1 MRKRE
6 LVHFHALLDRVRWF
20 VGERG
25 DLPDDTLDE
34 YEDLDVAPTAVY
46 RSKQAHE
53 DAVLTL
59 TESLAAA
66 VEAAAESG
74 EDPDD
79 RPRDEEHRQDD
90 GLSPDDRPASAHG
103 D

>member
-20 VGERG
+20 VDERG
-25 DLPDDTLDE
+25 ELPEDALGEYDE
-34 YEDLDVAPTAVY
+34 LDVAPTAVY

-53 DAVLTL
+53 DAVVTL

-66 VEAAAESG
+66 VSDNPAVAERADDAG
-74 EDPDD
+74 ETGGESAVTDD
-79 RPRDEEHRQDD
+79 RAP
-90 GLSPDDRPASAHG
+90 SARS